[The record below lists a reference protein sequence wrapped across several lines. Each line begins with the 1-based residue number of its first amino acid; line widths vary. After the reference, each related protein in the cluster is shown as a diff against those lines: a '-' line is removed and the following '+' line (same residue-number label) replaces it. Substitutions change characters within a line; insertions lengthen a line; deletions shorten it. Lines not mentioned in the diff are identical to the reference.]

1 MTSKKEPKTY
11 TVGSTHENTVI
22 ADKNQ
27 KVHSVENG
35 ELTVAFV
42 PTPEALQ
49 QNFPDYSDILFVKES

>member
-11 TVGSTHENTVI
+11 TVGSTYENTVI

-35 ELTVAFV
+35 ELTVSFV
-42 PTPEALQ
+42 PTPESLQ
-49 QNFPDYSDILFVKES
+49 ENFPDYADILFVKES